1 MSSLLWKEWHEQR
14 WKLGFGCLILA
25 TFALVG
31 LHSRAVADET
41 LMEWVAFLGIALLPV
56 LSSTGLVPAERADG
70 SLESL
75 LALPV
80 PTSRILAAKTLVGIL
95 LCVGPLMAA
104 AVVSLGIASGREM
117 TADAIISHYARS
129 AAATVSLFVW
139 MLALTIRMAGEAR
152 AGLLSLGVLIFWSLA
167 SMGFA
172 GSPAISR
179 LWAVSP
185 FFFAF
190 GTVSPRS
197 NTPPILVPMAAALA
211 VQGVIAAVLWWWAA
225 VQLGRN
231 TGSAEGRS

>member
-41 LMEWVAFLGIALLPV
+41 LLEWVAFLGIVLLPV
-56 LSSTGLVPAERADG
+56 LSSTGLVPAERSDG

-80 PTSRILAAKTLVGIL
+80 PSSRILAAKTIIGIL

-104 AVVSLGIASGREM
+104 AVVSLAVAAGRELPAA
-117 TADAIISHYARS
+117 TIISLYARS

-139 MLALTIRMAGEAR
+139 MLALTIRMPGEAR

-172 GSPAISR
+172 GSPALTR
-179 LWAVSP
+179 LWTVSP
-185 FFFAF
+185 FFFEF
-190 GTVSPRS
+190 GAASLRS
-197 NTPPILVPMAAALA
+197 DTPAVVVPVAAALA
-211 VQGVIAAVLWWWAA
+211 VQGMIAAALWWWAA
-225 VQLGRN
+225 GQLGRN